1 MKKAIVITGT
11 PGTGKSSVA
20 SMLEKEGYPVI
31 DAGKYAIENSLY
43 NNYDNKR
50 NSYVIDDDL
59 LTKALIEEIEKNDQN
74 PPLVIE
80 GHAFELPPKFV
91 LHCIVLRCSIR
102 LLRERLVERGYKSS
116 KIDENVEA
124 EIMEVLLTDMLE
136 LYGPENVSVIYTD
149 GSFEETYKQVV
160 SIIKKK
166 MKGELPIN
174 SNG

>member
-1 MKKAIVITGT
+1 
-11 PGTGKSSVA
+11 
-20 SMLEKEGYPVI
+20 
-31 DAGKYAIENSLY
+31 
-43 NNYDNKR
+43 
-50 NSYVIDDDL
+50 
-59 LTKALIEEIEKNDQN
+59 
-74 PPLVIE
+74 
-80 GHAFELPPKFV
+80 PPKFV
-91 LHCIVLRCSIR
+91 LHCIVLKCSIR
-102 LLRERLVERGYKSS
+102 FLRERLVERGYKSS